1 MTPINRIVMELGKS
15 ILSKVAL
22 LLTDLEMPEMHGFT
36 LTRNINLDS
45 AVALSAAGLTP
56 LKARK

>member
-1 MTPINRIVMELGKS
+1 MELGKS